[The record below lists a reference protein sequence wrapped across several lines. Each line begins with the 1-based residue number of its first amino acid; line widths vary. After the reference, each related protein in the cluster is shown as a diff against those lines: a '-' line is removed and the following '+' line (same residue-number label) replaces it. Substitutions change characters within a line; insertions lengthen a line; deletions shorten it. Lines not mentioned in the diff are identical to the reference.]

1 MAKKERKMK
10 SKRITGFAL
19 ITGASKGI
27 GRALAIEC
35 AKNGNNLALVS
46 LPNSGLQNVKAYI
59 SKHYSVIVKTLEID
73 LSESKAPRKIY
84 RWARE
89 ERIQVQILI
98 NNAGIGHLGPFN
110 DYSCEFYEKII
121 HLNIESVVLL
131 TKLFLPEIQQQKKGY
146 ILNLGSLASFYPIP
160 FKIVYAG
167 SKTFIY
173 SFSRALRSELTN
185 TSVKVS
191 VLCPGPIIT
200 SPEVIERIKQGGFW
214 ARVTSMRS
222 QKMAN
227 IAINALFKGKAVII
241 PGALNKIF
249 IMVDKFIPGQIKQQI
264 LTKKFNVKKKMEIEG
279 SEKPFKNTKLENAAN
294 TQEIKNKKINV

>member
-1 MAKKERKMK
+1 MAKKERKLI
-10 SKRITGFAL
+10 SGRIEGFAL

-35 AKNGNNLALVS
+35 AKNGNNLALVA
-46 LPNSGLQNVKAYI
+46 LPDSGLQNVKTYI
-59 SKHYSVIVKTLEID
+59 SKHYSVTVKIFEID
-73 LSESKAPRKIY
+73 LSTSKAPMKIY
-84 RWARE
+84 HWAQE
-89 ERIQVQILI
+89 EGIHVQILI
-98 NNAGIGHLGPFN
+98 NNAGLGHLGPFA
-110 DYSCEFYEKII
+110 DYSYEFYEKII

-131 TKLFLPEIQQQKKGY
+131 TKLFLPSIQQQKNGY

-167 SKTFIY
+167 SKSFIY

-185 TSVKVS
+185 TSVKVC

-200 SPEVIERIKQGGFW
+200 SPEVIKRIKQGGFW

-227 IAINALFKGKAVII
+227 IAINALCKGKAVIVPGTINKLFIKIDKLI
-241 PGALNKIF
+241 PH
-249 IMVDKFIPGQIKQQI
+249 QIKQKI
-264 LTKKFNVKKKMEIEG
+264 LTKKFNVKEKKEIKRHETQN
-279 SEKPFKNTKLENAAN
+279 KNVTLKHSAN
-294 TQEIKNKKINV
+294 TEEMKNNKINV